1 MLNNKGFAVSAVLYT
16 TLIAFLLFLAVVL
29 SVFSSSSDL
38 VRNANTDLING
49 NKFEAKQVT
58 LKNSDGEY
66 KKCVA
71 NLDTPIAAKGE
82 FYWYDSPVIV
92 KINSRYGTY
101 YWPKDFDT
109 FSDRNNNN
117 VLDDGEELESCF
129 KTCNNS
135 ANCTFNSNLD
145 YSFLGITI
153 GQNLIKSFSK
163 DKNISLVAYKST
175 ESSNL
180 ILDIHDSKSD
190 NAEYTDTLNLN
201 VSICD

>member
-29 SVFSSSSDL
+29 SMFSSSSDL

-58 LKNSDGEY
+58 LTSGFNEGKTNCVPTSKTSLASD
-66 KKCVA
+66 
-71 NLDTPIAAKGE
+71 E

-109 FSDRNNNN
+109 FSDSNNNN
-117 VLDDGEELESCF
+117 ALDDGEKLASCF
-129 KTCNNS
+129 KNCNNS
-135 ANCTFNSNLD
+135 TNCTFNSDLT
-145 YSFLGITI
+145 YSSSGITI

>member
-29 SVFSSSSDL
+29 SMFSSSSDL

-66 KKCVA
+66 RKCVA
-71 NLDTPIAAKGE
+71 NLAIPKISEGE
-82 FYWYDSPVIV
+82 FHWYNSPVIV

-109 FSDRNNNN
+109 FSDENNNDI
-117 VLDDGEELESCF
+117 LDTGEKLSSCF
-129 KTCNNS
+129 KYCNIS
-135 ANCTFNSNLD
+135 GNCTFNSNLD
-145 YSFLGITI
+145 YSFFGTTI

-180 ILDIHDSKSD
+180 TLVIYDYKSN

>member
-29 SVFSSSSDL
+29 SMFSSSSDL

-71 NLDTPIAAKGE
+71 NSAEPNVADGE
-82 FYWYDSPVIV
+82 FHWYDSPVIV

-101 YWPKDFDT
+101 YWPKDFSYDNANGDVLKAGGT
-109 FSDRNNNN
+109 SSDGKLQTSKDEMNDMK
-117 VLDDGEELESCF
+117 LIFTD
-129 KTCNNS
+129 
-135 ANCTFNSNLD
+135 NLD
-145 YSFLGITI
+145 GTKTTVEINS
-153 GQNLIKSFSK
+153 
-163 DKNISLVAYKST
+163 
-175 ESSNL
+175 
-180 ILDIHDSKSD
+180 
-190 NAEYTDTLNLN
+190 
-201 VSICD
+201 SICDY